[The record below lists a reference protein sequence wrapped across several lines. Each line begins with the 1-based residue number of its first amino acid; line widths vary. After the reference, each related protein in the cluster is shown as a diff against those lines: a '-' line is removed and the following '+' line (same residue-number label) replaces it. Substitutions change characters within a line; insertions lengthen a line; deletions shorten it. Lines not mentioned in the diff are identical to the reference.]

1 MAVISTA
8 CTECSI
14 YDILTVQ
21 RLKDTTL
28 AGVDLTDDD
37 NNPLPD
43 IMFEQAIRSAVQ
55 MLEADIGIQ
64 VERFSFKGERKDS
77 MVGEGPW
84 WFTRL
89 NRRQV
94 ISVDRFQMRYGNFD
108 PIDVPISWINLIKP
122 LTGQLNIVPSQES
135 LGSFL
140 FYREGALIFAGWGLH
155 GYPMVPGYFSFDYTA
170 GFDCR
175 CGTVTIPN
183 TENGFVVEFPTP
195 VLDKY
200 NVTLSIDT
208 ANGAAEARVISK
220 SNDGMTI
227 IVNTPPSTGDAVIS
241 YTLTTM
247 PDSFLQA
254 ASIVAAMTPLDTA
267 GDLIMGAG
275 IASTSIS
282 VDALQQTINSTASPT
297 NSGYGA
303 RILSQRR
310 QLKELVASLKA
321 RYRVMQLG
329 YV

>member
-1 MAVISTA
+1 MAVIA
-8 CTECSI
+8 NVCTECSI

-21 RLKDTTL
+21 RLKDTLL
-28 AGVDLTDDD
+28 AGVDLTDDNGD
-37 NNPLPD
+37 PLPD
-43 IMFEQAIRSAVQ
+43 IMFEQSIRSSVQ
-55 MLEADIGIQ
+55 MLESDLGIQ
-64 VERFSFKGERKDS
+64 AERFSFKGERKDS

-84 WFTRL
+84 WFTQL

-94 ISVDRFQMRYGNFD
+94 ISVDKFQMKYGNFD
-108 PIDVPISWINLIKP
+108 PVDVPISWIDLIRP
-122 LTGQLNIVPSQES
+122 VAGQLNIVPSQES

-140 FYREGALIFAGWGLH
+140 FYREGALVFAGWGLH
-155 GYPMVPGYFSFDYTA
+155 GYPMVPGYFKFDYTA

-183 TENGFVVEFPTP
+183 TENGFVVTFDTP
-195 VLDKY
+195 VLDRY
-200 NVTLSIDT
+200 NVNLVVEV
-208 ANGAAEARVISK
+208 ANGASGARVVSR

-227 IVNTPPSTGDAVIS
+227 VVTTPPSTGDAVIS

-247 PDSFLQA
+247 PDSFVQA
-254 ASIVAAMTPLDTA
+254 AGIIAAMTPLDTA

-282 VDALQQTINSTASPT
+282 MDALQQTINSTASPT

-310 QLKELVASLKA
+310 QLKSLVASLKA